1 MQFAINYSP
10 QAAALLQQGAIQI
23 DRFKCPNWDWL
34 IAEAIQI
41 APVYVH
47 FDLKVGDGSIVH
59 RDWGEIV
66 RQIAMTG
73 TPYLNL
79 HPEVRLSD
87 YGWHNHRLKAGQ
99 TERIIEQ
106 VVRDISIAVHRV
118 GAERVIL
125 ENVPYRGHFVRKPND
140 RTFRA
145 TSEPDIFRR
154 VVQATGANFL
164 LDLSHAALTAETL
177 GTTTEA
183 YVQSLPLE
191 RLRELHITGI
201 GIVNRQK
208 RDHLAMT
215 DADWLR
221 FHWFLDEIRQGKA
234 SPPWVVAFEYGG
246 VGEKFA
252 WRSDPAIIAHDVPMF
267 YQAVSATRSDGLA
280 IQK

>member
-10 QAAALLQQGAIQI
+10 QAASLLQLGAIHV

-66 RQIAMTG
+66 SQIAMTG

-79 HPEVRLSD
+79 HPDVHLSD
-87 YGWHNHRLKAGQ
+87 YGWQNNRLTAGQ
-99 TERIIEQ
+99 IDQVIEQ
-106 VVRDISIAVHRV
+106 VVRDIAVAVHRV

-125 ENVPYRGHFVRKPND
+125 ENVPYRGRFVRKPQA
-140 RTFRA
+140 RTVRV
-145 TSEPDIFRR
+145 TSEPDVFRR
-154 VVQATGANFL
+154 VIQATGINFL
-164 LDLSHAALTAETL
+164 LDLSHAALAAEAL

-183 YVQSLPLE
+183 YVQSLPLG
-191 RLRELHITGI
+191 RLRELHVTGV
-201 GIVNRQK
+201 GVVNGQK
-208 RDHLAMT
+208 RDHLAMS
-215 DADWLR
+215 DEDWA
-221 FHWFLDEIRQGKA
+221 HYEWFIGEIHQGKA
-234 SPPWVVAFEYGG
+234 AAPWIVAFEYGG

-252 WRSDPAIIAHDVPMF
+252 WRSDPGVIMNDAPRLYRTMK
-267 YQAVSATRSDGLA
+267 QLA
-280 IQK
+280 E

>member
-10 QAAALLQQGAIQI
+10 QAAALLQQGVIQI

-47 FDLKVGDGSIVH
+47 FDLRVGDGSIVH

-66 RQIAMTG
+66 RQIALTG

-79 HPEVRLSD
+79 HPEVRFRD
-87 YGWHNHRLKAGQ
+87 YGWQRGHLTAGQ
-99 TERIIEQ
+99 IERVIEQ
-106 VVRDISIAVHRV
+106 VVRDIAIAVHRV

-125 ENVPYRGHFVRKPND
+125 ENVPYRGDSVRKPKD
-140 RTFRA
+140 RTIGV

-154 VVQATGANFL
+154 VVQATGINFL

-177 GTTTEA
+177 GTTAES

-201 GIVNRQK
+201 RMVNQQK

-215 DADWLR
+215 DEDWAR
-221 FHWFLDEIRQGKA
+221 FHWFLDEVKQGKA
-234 SPPWVVAFEYGG
+234 ASPWVVAFEYGG
-246 VGEKFA
+246 IGEKFA
-252 WRSDPAIIAHDVPMF
+252 WRSDPEVIAHDVPLL
-267 YQAVSATRSDGLA
+267 YQTVKCAGN
-280 IQK
+280 